1 MAGNAYVN
9 FIINN
14 WHTIIAHTHIQTQTH
29 TQLAMYNRM
38 KISIILK
45 HNAKGMA
52 EKSERC
58 KGHRA
63 I

>member
-9 FIINN
+9 LIINN
-14 WHTIIAHTHIQTQTH
+14 WHTIIAHTH
-29 TQLAMYNRM
+29 TQLAMYIRM

-52 EKSERC
+52 VKSERC

-63 I
+63 T